1 MFALGT
7 GLSLFGA
14 FGMRTISRTAH
25 YAAGVCAAA
34 FLIAGCG
41 GPPAANALP
50 PSTGQT
56 AATKNVP
63 PADEEK
69 SWMDPRA
76 KRLDLIY
83 VANSNGNSVSVY
95 AWNSR
100 KLVGVLEDIYEP
112 MGLCSDT
119 SGNVWIVSSYHGRVL
134 KYAHAA
140 TKPSQV
146 LKVDDDDTDLY
157 DCAVDPTTGNLAV
170 TDWGYDWFKGYVL
183 VYQRASGEPV
193 EYTGSNLWYY
203 YSCAYDDKGNLY
215 ADGWDAYVSDIFSIG
230 ELHKGGARFEN
241 LSLHP
246 TIKPLLLGGMRW
258 DGARLAVGDMG
269 SLYEYTV
276 KGRSATMSGYTPLT
290 SEWLSG
296 AFAIRTF
303 ASGAQT
309 VVAADSAGNP
319 SAVQYWPYPKG
330 GTPSATITNALD
342 APHGTAVSI
351 AQ

>member
-1 MFALGT
+1 MLVVLAGCRSAMQPNPSGLPAAAR
-7 GLSLFGA
+7 GLSWVSPDANLSKEDLFYVSDSGA
-14 FGMRTISRTAH
+14 DAVYVYRWRTGELKGALTGFNGVNGLCVDRAGDIWVTNAGASELEEYAH
-25 YAAGVCAAA
+25 GGTQP
-34 FLIAGCG
+34 IATLTDPGEYPFTC
-41 GPPAANALP
+41 
-50 PSTGQT
+50 S
-56 AATKNVP
+56 V
-63 PADEEK
+63 
-69 SWMDPRA
+69 DPR
-76 KRLDLIY
+76 
-83 VANSNGNSVSVY
+83 S
-95 AWNSR
+95 
-100 KLVGVLEDIYEP
+100 
-112 MGLCSDT
+112 
-119 SGNVWIVSSYHGRVL
+119 
-134 KYAHAA
+134 
-140 TKPSQV
+140 
-146 LKVDDDDTDLY
+146 
-157 DCAVDPTTGNLAV
+157 GNLAV
-170 TDWGYDWFKGYVL
+170 TNVSVSGPSGNVG
-183 VYQRASGEPV
+183 VYADASGTPV
-193 EYTGSNLWYY
+193 PYTDSKFSSYF
-203 YSCAYDDKGNLY
+203 SCAYDDKGNLY